1 MQLEICASTPVDVA
15 LALEAG
21 ADRVELCAHWECG
34 GLTPSA
40 AMVRASS
47 VLDIPVRV
55 LIRPRAGHFVYNSSE
70 RNLIISE
77 GLDSLEAGAEKIVVG
92 GLTKDGFLDIDLLE
106 GLVNEVG
113 SEYLVWHRSLDLSSD
128 PIVSAKE
135 LINAGIFEVLTS
147 GGAPAAGLGLQLIRE
162 FSEMGL
168 GVIASGGVR
177 AVDVVKLGEAGVS
190 TIHASCRSKS
200 ILEIDSPSKELFDL
214 STHPVDYS
222 KVETLAE
229 AIQNWNI
236 DDE

>member
-92 GLTKDGFLDIDLLE
+92 GLTQDGLLDIDLLE

-113 SEYLVWHRSLDLSSD
+113 SEYVVWHRALDLSSD
-128 PIVSAKE
+128 PIVSAEE
-135 LINAGIFEVLTS
+135 LLNAGISEVLTS
-147 GGAPAAGLGLQLIRE
+147 GGAPAAGLGLNLIRE

-168 GVIASGGVR
+168 GVIAGGGVR
-177 AVDVVKLGEAGVS
+177 AADVVKLGEAGVT

-200 ILEIDSPSKELFDL
+200 ILEIDSQSKELFDL

-229 AIQNWNI
+229 ALQNWNI